1 MASKI
6 IMYFILSLL
15 MFPFSLSIV
24 HSSNNPSL
32 QIIHQNY
39 LTVFSVSK
47 SSLMGNNSLIQ
58 ITYEVNKETF
68 NNIVSGNVSNIMITT
83 TNSTV
88 YLFTVISHNIAVYNA
103 LINVTINGELLEI
116 YSGIPDLIKVTLY
129 SGGQAQIVWAGYLSS
144 PSYVKG
150 YAYINGSGTLT
161 LQYLNGSSLLNINI
175 NVSANSKIIKRIN
188 VTLLNINSTIKE
200 SHILN
205 SIIGINLPNRYQ
217 PYLIEAEFNSTIY
230 KDFAPYNLAYSYFST
245 TLLPSMVW
253 KANNNYVN
261 FTAIEFFGVNSTLV
275 SFVKI
280 ASIEKIFNLSS
291 FNISYYTDIQG
302 SDLLII
308 KYLNTLYYNPMY
320 LSKTFLNGKLVLLA
334 FSPNNYVE
342 SSANITLDHQVYLN
356 GRAGEIVNITLN
368 NSYRLVAIFTNNNS
382 YNVTLIT
389 PSNII
394 NTNITIGNTVFFS
407 QKLIINYNSSFI
419 LISIRPKYT
428 TGIIVVKQLQNGSIV
443 FLNSSNYFI
452 SNGKL
457 YIFDDSTTIYYI
469 VYTSQQITTLAQHSV
484 TQSPYNNNGQHLTVS
499 SNSSL
504 IITRTS
510 SDETN
515 LVIISG
521 ILIILLIIISIVV
534 IRRKK

>member
-15 MFPFSLSIV
+15 MFSFSLSIV
-24 HSSNNPSL
+24 QSSNNTSL

-47 SSLMGNNSLIQ
+47 SNLMGNNSLIQ
-58 ITYEVNKETF
+58 ITYEVNKEIF
-68 NNIVSGNVSNIMITT
+68 NNTVSGNVSNIMIT

-88 YLFTVISHNIAVYNA
+88 YLFTVISHSIVVYNA

-129 SGGQAQIVWAGYLSS
+129 SGGQSQVVWAGYLSS
-144 PSYVKG
+144 PSCVKG

-161 LQYLNGSSLLNINI
+161 LQYLNGSSLFNINI
-175 NVSANSKIIKRIN
+175 NISANSKIIKRVSIA
-188 VTLLNINSTIKE
+188 LLNVNSTVKE

-205 SIIGINLPNRYQ
+205 SIISINLPNRYQ
-217 PYLIEAEFNSTIY
+217 PYLIEAKFNSTIY
-230 KDFAPYNLAYSYFST
+230 KDFAPYNLAYSYFSS
-245 TLLPSMVW
+245 TLLPSMIW

-261 FTAIEFFGVNSTLV
+261 FTAIEFFGINSSLV
-275 SFVKI
+275 SFIKI
-280 ASIEKIFNLSS
+280 VSIEKVFNLSS
-291 FNISYYTDIQG
+291 SNIIHYIDIQG

-320 LSKTFLNGKLVLLA
+320 LSKTFLNGEPVLLA

-342 SSANITLDHQVYLN
+342 SSANINLDHQVYLN
-356 GRAGEIVNITLN
+356 GRAGKIVNITLN
-368 NSYRLVAIFTNNNS
+368 NSYQLVVIFTGSNS

-394 NTNITIGNTVFFS
+394 STNITVGNAVFFA
-407 QKLIINYNSSFI
+407 QKLIISYNSSFI
-419 LISIRPKYT
+419 LISIKPKYT
-428 TGIIVVKQLQNGSIV
+428 TGIIVVKQLPNGSIV

-452 SNGKL
+452 SNGEL
-457 YIFDDSTTIYYI
+457 YIFDDPTIIYYI
-469 VYTSQQITTLAQHSV
+469 IYTSQHITTLTQRSV
-484 TQSPYNNNGQHLTVS
+484 TQSSYSNNSQHLTVS

-521 ILIILLIIISIVV
+521 ILIILLIVISIVV
-534 IRRKK
+534 IRRNK